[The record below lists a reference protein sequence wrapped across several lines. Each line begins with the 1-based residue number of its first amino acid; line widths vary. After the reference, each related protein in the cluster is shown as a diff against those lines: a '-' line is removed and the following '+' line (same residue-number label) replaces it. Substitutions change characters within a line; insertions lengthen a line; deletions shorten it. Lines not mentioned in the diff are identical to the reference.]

1 MELNMPSV
9 SVFIERKN
17 IKSML
22 EADNLTELLKK
33 TEVNP
38 ETVLIALNGVLVTK
52 NAIIKDGDEIKLLS
66 VISGG

>member
-1 MELNMPSV
+1 MPSV

>member
-1 MELNMPSV
+1 MV
-9 SVFIERKN
+9 
-17 IKSML
+17 

>member
-1 MELNMPSV
+1 MPSV

-17 IKSML
+17 IKSMV